1 MSSRGISVLYPY
13 FWRTGPGSVYG
24 VEISPEL
31 VRRSGPNIPR
41 RASSRAIFEQP
52 FPFPAFDAVMI
63 FNAFPFPRRRTVF
76 RLAHSYL
83 AREPLLISIP

>member
-1 MSSRGISVLYPY
+1 
-13 FWRTGPGSVYG
+13 
-24 VEISPEL
+24 
-31 VRRSGPNIPR
+31 
-41 RASSRAIFEQP
+41 
-52 FPFPAFDAVMI
+52 MI